1 MKRLAA
7 EMSAQQI
14 SRLEAALSKAKEEI
28 NELRA
33 KNLETELKASEL
45 NIEAKT
51 AALKA
56 ESQNAHKVKEAY
68 DEGFASAQAVYK
80 DMLNRMETAAKNH

>member
-1 MKRLAA
+1 
-7 EMSAQQI
+7 MSAQQI

-45 NIEAKT
+45 HIEAKT
-51 AALKA
+51 ATLKA
-56 ESQNAHKVKEAY
+56 EGQNALKVKEAY
-68 DEGFASAQAVYK
+68 DEGFARAEAVYK
-80 DMLNRMETAAKNH
+80 DMLNRMETAAKSH

>member
-1 MKRLAA
+1 
-7 EMSAQQI
+7 MSAQQV

-33 KNLETELKASEL
+33 KNMVTELKASEL

-56 ESQNAHKVKEAY
+56 ETQNAHKVKEAY

>member
-1 MKRLAA
+1 MR
-7 EMSAQQI
+7 AQQI

-45 NIEAKT
+45 TKAGREKVAEA
-51 AALKA
+51 
-56 ESQNAHKVKEAY
+56 V
-68 DEGFASAQAVYK
+68 V
-80 DMLNRMETAAKNH
+80 AAKAKIKELIKDEA

>member
-1 MKRLAA
+1 
-7 EMSAQQI
+7 MSAQQI
-14 SRLEAALSKAKEEI
+14 SRLEAALSTAREEI

-56 ESQNAHKVKEAY
+56 ESQNAHKVKQAY

-80 DMLNRMETAAKNH
+80 DMLNRMETAAKGRSPD